1 MAQIPRALLQ
11 RWLVQA
17 ERWWCM
23 TNNRY
28 LKRWDNSV
36 QNNYGKPSI
45 ALVKGKG
52 IVVTD
57 ADGKSY
63 LDFLG
68 GIATSVLGHAHPAI
82 VKAVTK
88 QVSTL
93 SHVSNFY
100 AHPNAIEL
108 AEKLVG
114 MTGDESAKV
123 FFCQS
128 GAEANEA
135 ALKLSRRTGKVRVVA
150 AQGAFHGRTMG
161 ALSLTGQPS
170 KREPFLPLIKGV
182 KHVPYGDIDAM
193 RKAVTKKTAMVI
205 IEPIM
210 GEAGVIVP
218 PADYLQELR
227 LLCDK
232 SGALLVIDA
241 VQTGMGRTGDWFGY
255 EYSGIT
261 PDVITLAKGL
271 GGGLPLGAM
280 IALGKAADLFQP
292 GDHGSTFGGNPV
304 TTSAGLAAIKF
315 IEAQEILSKVEK
327 QGAHLMQELALIPG
341 VKEVRGA
348 GLLLGIEL
356 DSIKVAVF
364 ADAMRDAGVLVNA
377 ANPTT
382 IRIAPALIV
391 SDAQINR
398 FITIFR
404 KVIADVK

>member
-1 MAQIPRALLQ
+1 MKNIELIKQ
-11 RWLVQA
+11 WKK
-17 ERWWCM
+17 
-23 TNNRY
+23 TT
-28 LKRWDNSV
+28 
-36 QNNYGKPSI
+36 QNNYGVPSI

-57 ADGKSY
+57 ADGKQY

-68 GIATSVLGHAHPAI
+68 GIATSILGHAHPAI
-82 VKAVTK
+82 VKAVSK
-88 QVSTL
+88 QIAQL

-100 AHPNAIEL
+100 AHPNAL
-108 AEKLVG
+108 ALASQLVE
-114 MTGDESAKV
+114 MTGDKTARV

-135 ALKLSRRTGKVRVVA
+135 ALKLSRRTGRSRVVA

-170 KREPFLPLIKGV
+170 KREPFLPLVKGV
-182 KHVPYGDIDAM
+182 KHVPFGDIDAM
-193 RKAVTKKTAMVI
+193 RRAINKKTAMVI

-210 GEAGVIVP
+210 GEAGVIIP
-218 PADYLQELR
+218 PSDYLAGVR
-227 LLCDK
+227 ALCDK
-232 SGALLVIDA
+232 HGALLVIDA

-280 IALGKAADLFQP
+280 IALGKASTLFQA

-304 TTSAGLAAIKF
+304 TTAAGLAAIAVIKQERL
-315 IEAQEILSKVEK
+315 IEKAVLHHEYLL
-327 QGAHLMQELALIPG
+327 AELAVIKG

-348 GLLLGIEL
+348 GLLIGIEL
-356 DSIKVAVF
+356 DTATAKEFAIK
-364 ADAMRDAGVLVNA
+364 MQQSGVLVNA
-377 ANPTT
+377 ANEST

-391 SDAQINR
+391 TQAQLVK
-398 FITIFR
+398 FVSIFR
-404 KVIADVK
+404 KVIGDGK

>member
-1 MAQIPRALLQ
+1 
-11 RWLVQA
+11 
-17 ERWWCM
+17 M
-23 TNNRY
+23 TNKTMINR
-28 LKRWDNSV
+28 WSNAV
-36 QNNYGKPSI
+36 QNNYGSPSI

-57 ADGKSY
+57 ADGKQY

-68 GIATSVLGHAHPAI
+68 GIATNILGHAHPAI
-82 VKAVTK
+82 VKAVSK
-88 QVSTL
+88 QVSVL

-100 AHPNAIEL
+100 VHPNAVEL
-108 AEKLVG
+108 AEKLTS
-114 MTGDESAKV
+114 MTGDKSAKV

-135 ALKLSRRTGKVRVVA
+135 ALKLSRRTGKVRIVA

-182 KHVPYGDIDAM
+182 KHVPYGNIEAM
-193 RKAVTKKTAMVI
+193 RKAVSKKTAMVI

-227 LLCDK
+227 SLCDAK
-232 SGALLVIDA
+232 GALLAIDA

-271 GGGLPLGAM
+271 GGGFPLGAM

-315 IEAQEILSKVEK
+315 IESQKLLKKVEK
-327 QGAHLMQELALIPG
+327 QGAYLMQELALIPG
-341 VKEVRGA
+341 VAEVRGA

-356 DSIKVAVF
+356 EKLKASDVASSLQK
-364 ADAMRDAGVLVNA
+364 AGVLVNA

-382 IRIAPALIV
+382 IRLAPALIV
-391 SDAQINR
+391 SDAQIKK
-398 FITIFR
+398 FITVFQ
-404 KVIADVK
+404 KVMSDGK

>member
-1 MAQIPRALLQ
+1 MIN
-11 RWLVQA
+11 RWS
-17 ERWWCM
+17 
-23 TNNRY
+23 
-28 LKRWDNSV
+28 NSV
-36 QNNYGKPSI
+36 QNNYGSPSI

-52 IVVTD
+52 LVVTD
-57 ADGKSY
+57 AEGKQY

-68 GIATSVLGHAHPAI
+68 GIATNILGHAHPAI

-88 QVSTL
+88 QVSIL

-100 AHPNAIEL
+100 VHPNAVEL
-108 AEKLVG
+108 AEKLAS
-114 MTGDESAKV
+114 MTGDKGAKV

-182 KHVPYGDIDAM
+182 KHVPYGDIEAM
-193 RKAVTKKTAMVI
+193 RKAVSKKTAMVI

-227 LLCDK
+227 TLCDAK
-232 SGALLVIDA
+232 GALLVIDA

-304 TTSAGLAAIKF
+304 TTAAGLAAIKF
-315 IEAQEILSKVEK
+315 IESQKLLKKVEK
-327 QGAHLMQELALIPG
+327 QGAYLMQELALIPG
-341 VKEVRGA
+341 VAEVRGA

-356 DSIKVAVF
+356 GSLKSSDVAN
-364 ADAMRDAGVLVNA
+364 ALQKCGVLVNA

-382 IRIAPALIV
+382 IRLAPALIV
-391 SDAQINR
+391 TDAQIKK
-398 FITIFR
+398 FISIFK
-404 KVIADVK
+404 KVINDGK

>member
-1 MAQIPRALLQ
+1 
-11 RWLVQA
+11 
-17 ERWWCM
+17 M
-23 TNNRY
+23 TNKTMINR
-28 LKRWDNSV
+28 WSNSV
-36 QNNYGKPSI
+36 QNNYGSPSI

-52 IVVTD
+52 LVVTD
-57 ADGKSY
+57 ADGKQY

-68 GIATSVLGHAHPAI
+68 GIATNILGHAHPAI
-82 VKAVTK
+82 VKAVSK
-88 QVSTL
+88 QVSIL

-100 AHPNAIEL
+100 VHPNAVEL
-108 AEKLVG
+108 AEKLAS
-114 MTGDESAKV
+114 MTGDKSAKV

-170 KREPFLPLIKGV
+170 KREPFLPLVKGV
-182 KHVPYGDIDAM
+182 KHVPYGDIEAM
-193 RKAVTKKTAMVI
+193 RKAVNKKTAMVI

-227 LLCDK
+227 ALCDAK
-232 SGALLVIDA
+232 GALLVIDA

-271 GGGLPLGAM
+271 GGGFPLGAM

-304 TTSAGLAAIKF
+304 TTAAGLAAIKF
-315 IEAQEILSKVEK
+315 IESQKLLKKVEK
-327 QGAHLMQELALIPG
+327 QGAYLMQELALIPG
-341 VKEVRGA
+341 VSEVRGA

-356 DSIKVAVF
+356 ENLKSSDVAG
-364 ADAMRDAGVLVNA
+364 ALQKSGVLVNA

-382 IRIAPALIV
+382 IRLAPALIV
-391 SDAQINR
+391 TDVQIKK
-398 FITIFR
+398 FISIFK
-404 KVIADVK
+404 KVMSDVK

>member
-1 MAQIPRALLQ
+1 
-11 RWLVQA
+11 
-17 ERWWCM
+17 M
-23 TNNRY
+23 TNKNMINRW
-28 LKRWDNSV
+28 KSSV
-36 QNNYGKPSI
+36 QNNYGTPSI

-52 IVVTD
+52 LVVTD
-57 ADGKSY
+57 ADGKQY

-68 GIATSVLGHAHPAI
+68 GIATSILGHAHPAI

-100 AHPNAIEL
+100 AHPHAIEL
-108 AEKLVG
+108 AEKLAA
-114 MTGDESAKV
+114 MTGDKKAKV

-135 ALKLSRRTGKVRVVA
+135 ALKLSRRSGKVRIVA

-161 ALSLTGQPS
+161 ALSLTGQPA
-170 KREPFLPLIKGV
+170 KREPFLPLVKGV
-182 KHVPYGDIDAM
+182 KHVPFGDIEAM

-218 PADYLQELR
+218 PAEYLRELR
-227 LLCDK
+227 ALCDAK
-232 SGALLVIDA
+232 GALLVIDA
-241 VQTGMGRTGDWFGY
+241 VQTGMGRTGDWFGH

-304 TTSAGLAAIKF
+304 TTAAGLAAIKF
-315 IEAQEILSKVEK
+315 IETQKILKKVEK
-327 QGAHLMQELALIPG
+327 QGVYLMQELAVIPG
-341 VKEVRGA
+341 VAEVRGA

-356 DSIKVAVF
+356 ETKKASDVAL
-364 ADAMRDAGVLVNA
+364 ALQNEGVLVNA
-377 ANPTT
+377 ANPIT
-382 IRIAPALIV
+382 IRLAPALIV
-391 SDAQINR
+391 TDAQLKK
-398 FITIFR
+398 FVSIFK
-404 KVIADVK
+404 KVMSDGK

>member
-1 MAQIPRALLQ
+1 
-11 RWLVQA
+11 
-17 ERWWCM
+17 M
-23 TNNRY
+23 TNKKY
-28 LKRWDNSV
+28 LSRWDSSL

-52 IVVTD
+52 ILVTD
-57 ADGKSY
+57 ADGKTY
-63 LDFLG
+63 MDFLG
-68 GIATSVLGHAHPAI
+68 GIATSILGHAHPAI

-88 QVSTL
+88 QMSIL

-100 AHPNAIEL
+100 AHPNAISL
-108 AEKLVG
+108 AEKLTE
-114 MTGDESAKV
+114 MTGDKNAKV

-193 RKAVTKKTAMVI
+193 RKAISKKTAMVI

-218 PADYLQELR
+218 PQDYLQQLR
-227 LLCDK
+227 QLCDK
-232 SGALLVIDA
+232 NGALLVIDA

-304 TTSAGLAAIKF
+304 TTAAGLAAIDF
-315 IEAQEILSKVEK
+315 IESKEILGKVEK
-327 QGAHLMQELALIPG
+327 QGAHLIQELALIPG

-356 DSIKVAVF
+356 ESLKASVI
-364 ADAMRDAGVLVNA
+364 ADAMRNAGVLVNA
-377 ANPTT
+377 ANAST

-391 SDAQINR
+391 SDAQITK
-398 FITIFR
+398 FISIFK
-404 KVIADVK
+404 KVITDAK

>member
-1 MAQIPRALLQ
+1 
-11 RWLVQA
+11 
-17 ERWWCM
+17 M
-23 TNNRY
+23 TNKKY
-28 LKRWDNSV
+28 LKRWDSSL

-45 ALVKGKG
+45 ALVQGKG
-52 IVVTD
+52 IGVTD
-57 ADGKSY
+57 ADGNTY

-68 GIATSVLGHAHPAI
+68 GIATSILGHAHPAI

-88 QVSTL
+88 QISTL

-108 AEKLVG
+108 AEKLAA
-114 MTGDESAKV
+114 MTGDKSAKV

-182 KHVPYGDIDAM
+182 KHVPFGDIDAM
-193 RKAVTKKTAMVI
+193 RKAISKKTAMVI

-218 PADYLQELR
+218 PSDYLRQVR
-227 LLCDK
+227 QLCDK
-232 SGALLVIDA
+232 NGSLLVIDA

-280 IALGKAADLFQP
+280 IALGKAADLFQA

-304 TTSAGLAAIKF
+304 TTAAGLAAIEY
-315 IEAQEILSKVEK
+315 IETKDILPKVEK

-356 DSIKVAVF
+356 ESLKASDVS
-364 ADAMRDAGVLVNA
+364 DAMREAGILVNA
-377 ANPTT
+377 ANATT

-391 SDAQINR
+391 TDLQIKE
-398 FITIFR
+398 FISTFR
-404 KVIADVK
+404 KVITDAK

>member
-1 MAQIPRALLQ
+1 
-11 RWLVQA
+11 
-17 ERWWCM
+17 M
-23 TNNRY
+23 TNKTMINRW
-28 LKRWDNSV
+28 KSSV
-36 QNNYGKPSI
+36 QNNYGTPSI

-52 IVVTD
+52 LVVTD
-57 ADGKSY
+57 ADGKQY

-68 GIATSVLGHAHPAI
+68 GIATNILGHAHPAF

-100 AHPNAIEL
+100 VHPHAVEL
-108 AEKLVG
+108 AEKLAA
-114 MTGDESAKV
+114 MTGDKSAKV

-135 ALKLSRRTGKVRVVA
+135 ALKLSRRTGKVRIVA

-161 ALSLTGQPS
+161 ALSLTGQPA

-182 KHVPYGDIDAM
+182 KHVPFGDIEAM

-210 GEAGVIVP
+210 GEAGVVVP
-218 PADYLQELR
+218 PADYLRELR
-227 LLCDK
+227 ALCDAK
-232 SGALLVIDA
+232 GALLVIDA

-304 TTSAGLAAIKF
+304 TTAAGLAAIKF
-315 IEAQEILSKVEK
+315 IETQKILKKVEK
-327 QGAHLMQELALIPG
+327 QGVYLMQELAVIPG
-341 VKEVRGA
+341 VAEVRGA

-356 DSIKVAVF
+356 ETKKASDVAL
-364 ADAMRDAGVLVNA
+364 ALQNEGVLVNA

-382 IRIAPALIV
+382 IRLAPALIV
-391 SDAQINR
+391 TDAQLKK
-398 FITIFR
+398 FVSIFK
-404 KVIADVK
+404 KVMSDGK

>member
-1 MAQIPRALLQ
+1 
-11 RWLVQA
+11 
-17 ERWWCM
+17 M
-23 TNNRY
+23 TNKKYLNRWNAS
-28 LKRWDNSV
+28 L
-36 QNNYGKPSI
+36 QGNYGKPAI
-45 ALVKGKG
+45 TLVKGKG
-52 IVVTD
+52 IDVTD
-57 ADGKSY
+57 ADGKIY
-63 LDFLG
+63 MDFLG
-68 GIATSVLGHAHPAI
+68 GIATNILGHAHPAI

-108 AEKLVG
+108 AEKLTA
-114 MTGDESAKV
+114 MTGDKKAKV

-135 ALKLSRRTGKVRVVA
+135 ALKLSRRTGRVRVVA

-182 KHVPYGDIDAM
+182 KHVPFGDIDAM
-193 RKAVTKKTAMVI
+193 RKAVSKKTAMVI

-218 PADYLQELR
+218 PADYLQQLR
-227 LLCDK
+227 QLCDK
-232 SGALLVIDA
+232 NGSLLVIDA
-241 VQTGMGRTGDWFGY
+241 VQTGMGRAGDWFGY

-280 IALGKAADLFQP
+280 IALGKAAELFQP

-304 TTSAGLAAIKF
+304 TTAAAIATIDF
-315 IEAQEILSKVEK
+315 IESKQILNKVKK
-327 QGAHLMQELALIPG
+327 QGAHLIQELAIIPG

-348 GLLLGIEL
+348 GLLMGIEL
-356 DSIKVAVF
+356 ESLKASDVSDS
-364 ADAMRDAGVLVNA
+364 MREAGVLVNA
-377 ANPTT
+377 ANATT

-391 SDAQINR
+391 SDTQIAK
-398 FITIFR
+398 FISIFK
-404 KVIADVK
+404 KVISDAE

>member
-1 MAQIPRALLQ
+1 MLN
-11 RWLVQA
+11 RW
-17 ERWWCM
+17 
-23 TNNRY
+23 
-28 LKRWDNSV
+28 NSVV
-36 QNNYGKPSI
+36 QNNYGTPSI
-45 ALVKGKG
+45 ALTKGKG

-57 ADGKSY
+57 ADGKMY

-68 GIATSVLGHAHPAI
+68 GIATSILGHAHPAI

-93 SHVSNFY
+93 GHVSNFY
-100 AHPNAIEL
+100 AHPNAIIL
-108 AEKLVG
+108 AEKLVA
-114 MTGDESAKV
+114 MTGEKNAKV

-170 KREPFLPLIKGV
+170 KREPFLPLVKGV
-182 KHVPYGDIDAM
+182 KHVPYGDIEAM
-193 RKAVTKKTAMVI
+193 RKAVSKKTAMVI

-218 PADYLQELR
+218 PADYLQQLR
-227 LLCDK
+227 VLCDDK
-232 SGALLVIDA
+232 GALLVIDA

-280 IALGKAADLFQP
+280 IALGKAAELFQP

-304 TTSAGLAAIKF
+304 TTAAGLAAIEV
-315 IEAQEILSKVEK
+315 IESKKLLNKVK
-327 QGAHLMQELALIPG
+327 QQGEYLIQELALTPG

-356 DSIKVAVF
+356 ETLKASDIAT
-364 ADAMRDAGVLVNA
+364 AMRDAGVLVNA
-377 ANPTT
+377 ANTT
-382 IRIAPALIV
+382 TVRIAPALIV
-391 SDAQINR
+391 TDTQINK
-398 FITIFR
+398 FISIFR
-404 KVIADVK
+404 KVISDAK

>member
-1 MAQIPRALLQ
+1 
-11 RWLVQA
+11 
-17 ERWWCM
+17 M
-23 TNNRY
+23 TNKKY
-28 LKRWDNSV
+28 LNRWDRSL
-36 QNNYGKPSI
+36 QNNYGKPTI

-52 IVVTD
+52 VLVTD

-63 LDFLG
+63 MDFLG
-68 GIATSVLGHAHPAI
+68 GIATNILGHAHPAI

-88 QVSTL
+88 QVSIL

-100 AHPNAIEL
+100 AHPNAIAL
-108 AEKLVG
+108 AEKLTA
-114 MTGDESAKV
+114 MTGDKGAKV

-135 ALKLSRRTGKVRVVA
+135 AFKLSRRTGKVRIVA

-182 KHVPYGDIDAM
+182 KHVPFGDIDAM
-193 RKAVTKKTAMVI
+193 RKAVSKKTAMVI

-218 PADYLQELR
+218 PADYLQDLR
-227 LLCDK
+227 DLCDK
-232 SGALLVIDA
+232 NGALLVIDA

-255 EYSGIT
+255 EYSGIR

-280 IALGKAADLFQP
+280 IALGNAAVLFQP

-304 TTSAGLAAIKF
+304 TTAAGLAAIEF
-315 IEAQEILSKVEK
+315 IETRDILSRVQK
-327 QGAHLMQELALIPG
+327 QGEHLIQELALIPG

-348 GLLLGIEL
+348 GLLIGIEL
-356 DSIKVAVF
+356 ESLKASDVS
-364 ADAMRDAGVLVNA
+364 DAMREAGVLVNA
-377 ANPTT
+377 ANSTT

-391 SDAQINR
+391 TDAQITK
-398 FITIFR
+398 FISIFR
-404 KVIADVK
+404 KVISHAK

>member
-1 MAQIPRALLQ
+1 MSNKKFL
-11 RWLVQA
+11 
-17 ERWWCM
+17 
-23 TNNRY
+23 T
-28 LKRWDNSV
+28 RWDASL
-36 QNNYGKPSI
+36 QNNYGKPAI
-45 ALVKGKG
+45 TLVKGKG

-68 GIATSVLGHAHPAI
+68 GIATSILGHAHPAI

-88 QVSTL
+88 QVSVL

-100 AHPNAIEL
+100 AHPNAIAL
-108 AEKLVG
+108 AEKLTK
-114 MTGDESAKV
+114 MTGDKNAKV

-193 RKAVTKKTAMVI
+193 RKAITKKTAMVI

-218 PADYLQELR
+218 PAEYLQQLR
-227 LLCDK
+227 ELCDK
-232 SGALLVIDA
+232 NGSLLVIDA

-304 TTSAGLAAIKF
+304 TTAAGLAAIEF
-315 IEAQEILSKVEK
+315 IESKKILAKVEK

-356 DSIKVAVF
+356 ESLKASDVS
-364 ADAMRDAGVLVNA
+364 DAMRNAGVLVNA
-377 ANPTT
+377 ANATT

-391 SDAQINR
+391 TDAQINK
-398 FITIFR
+398 FISLFR
-404 KVIADVK
+404 KVIADGK

>member
-1 MAQIPRALLQ
+1 
-11 RWLVQA
+11 
-17 ERWWCM
+17 M
-23 TNNRY
+23 TNKKMLNRWNTV
-28 LKRWDNSV
+28 L
-36 QNNYGKPSI
+36 QNNYGTPSI
-45 ALVKGKG
+45 ALIKGKG

-57 ADGKSY
+57 ADGRDY

-68 GIATSVLGHAHPAI
+68 GIATSILGHAHPAI
-82 VKAVTK
+82 VKAVNK
-88 QVSTL
+88 QVSIL
-93 SHVSNFY
+93 GHVSNFY
-100 AHPNAIEL
+100 AHPNAIVL
-108 AEKLVG
+108 AEKLAR
-114 MTGDESAKV
+114 MTGDKVAKV

-135 ALKLSRRTGKVRVVA
+135 AFKLSRRTGKVRVVA

-161 ALSLTGQPS
+161 ALSLTGQPA

-182 KHVPYGDIDAM
+182 KHVPYGDIGAM

-218 PADYLQELR
+218 PADYLQQLR
-227 LLCDK
+227 TLCDEK
-232 SGALLVIDA
+232 GTLLVIDA

-280 IALGKAADLFQP
+280 IALGKAAELFQP

-304 TTSAGLAAIKF
+304 TTAAGLAAIDV
-315 IEAQEILSKVEK
+315 IESKKLLAKVKK
-327 QGAHLMQELALIPG
+327 QGAYLIQELALIPG

-356 DSIKVAVF
+356 DSLKASDIATTI
-364 ADAMRDAGVLVNA
+364 RNAGVLVNA
-377 ANPTT
+377 ANETT

-391 SDAQINR
+391 TDAQINK
-398 FITIFR
+398 FISIFR
-404 KVIADVK
+404 KVISDGK

>member
-1 MAQIPRALLQ
+1 
-11 RWLVQA
+11 
-17 ERWWCM
+17 M
-23 TNNRY
+23 TNKTMINR
-28 LKRWDNSV
+28 WSNSV
-36 QNNYGKPSI
+36 QNNYGSPTI

-57 ADGKSY
+57 ADGKQY

-68 GIATSVLGHAHPAI
+68 GIATNILGHAHPAI

-88 QVSTL
+88 QVSIL

-100 AHPNAIEL
+100 VHPNAVEL
-108 AEKLVG
+108 AEKLAS
-114 MTGDESAKV
+114 MTGDKGAKV

-170 KREPFLPLIKGV
+170 KREPFLPLVKGV
-182 KHVPYGDIDAM
+182 KHVPYGDIEAM

-227 LLCDK
+227 ALCDAK
-232 SGALLVIDA
+232 GALLVIDA

-304 TTSAGLAAIKF
+304 TTAAGLAAIKF
-315 IEAQEILSKVEK
+315 IESQKLLKKVEK
-327 QGAHLMQELALIPG
+327 QGAYLMQELALIPG
-341 VKEVRGA
+341 VSEVRGA
-348 GLLLGIEL
+348 GLLLGIEFENL
-356 DSIKVAVF
+356 KSSDVAI
-364 ADAMRDAGVLVNA
+364 ALQKSGVLVNA

-382 IRIAPALIV
+382 IRLAPALIV
-391 SDAQINR
+391 TDVQIKK
-398 FITIFR
+398 FISIFK
-404 KVIADVK
+404 KVMSDVK

>member
-1 MAQIPRALLQ
+1 
-11 RWLVQA
+11 
-17 ERWWCM
+17 M
-23 TNNRY
+23 TNKTMINR
-28 LKRWDNSV
+28 WSNAV
-36 QNNYGKPSI
+36 QNNYGSPSI

-57 ADGKSY
+57 ADGKQY

-68 GIATSVLGHAHPAI
+68 GIATNILGHAHPAI
-82 VKAVTK
+82 VKAVSK
-88 QVSTL
+88 QVSVL

-100 AHPNAIEL
+100 VHPNAVEL
-108 AEKLVG
+108 AEKLTS
-114 MTGDESAKV
+114 MTGDKNAKV

-135 ALKLSRRTGKVRVVA
+135 ALKLSRRTGKVRIVA

-182 KHVPYGDIDAM
+182 KHVPYGNIEAM
-193 RKAVTKKTAMVI
+193 RKAVSKKTAMVI

-227 LLCDK
+227 SLCDAK
-232 SGALLVIDA
+232 GALLAIDA

-271 GGGLPLGAM
+271 GGGFPLGAM

-315 IEAQEILSKVEK
+315 IESQKLLKKVEK
-327 QGAHLMQELALIPG
+327 QGAYLMQELALIPG
-341 VKEVRGA
+341 VAEVRGA

-356 DSIKVAVF
+356 EKLKASDVANSLQK
-364 ADAMRDAGVLVNA
+364 AGVLVNA

-382 IRIAPALIV
+382 IRLAPALIV
-391 SDAQINR
+391 SDAQIKK
-398 FITIFR
+398 FITVFK
-404 KVIADVK
+404 KVMSDGK

>member
-1 MAQIPRALLQ
+1 
-11 RWLVQA
+11 
-17 ERWWCM
+17 M
-23 TNNRY
+23 TNKKMLNR
-28 LKRWDNSV
+28 WNSVV
-36 QNNYGKPSI
+36 QNNYGTPSI
-45 ALVKGKG
+45 ALTKGKG

-57 ADGKSY
+57 ADGKIY

-68 GIATSVLGHAHPAI
+68 GIATSILGHAHPAI

-100 AHPNAIEL
+100 AHPNGITL
-108 AEKLVG
+108 AEKLVA
-114 MTGDESAKV
+114 MTGEKNAKV

-135 ALKLSRRTGKVRVVA
+135 AFKLSRRTGKVRVVA

-170 KREPFLPLIKGV
+170 KREPFLPLVKGV
-182 KHVPYGDIDAM
+182 KHVPYGDIEAM
-193 RKAVTKKTAMVI
+193 RKAVSKKTAMVI

-218 PADYLQELR
+218 PIDYLQQIR
-227 LLCDK
+227 TICDDK
-232 SGALLVIDA
+232 GALLVIDA

-255 EYSGIT
+255 EYTGIT

-280 IALGKAADLFQP
+280 IALGKAAELFQP

-304 TTSAGLAAIKF
+304 TTAAGLAAIEV
-315 IEAQEILSKVEK
+315 IESKKLLNKVK
-327 QGAHLMQELALIPG
+327 QQGDYLIQELALIPG
-341 VKEVRGA
+341 IKEVRGA
-348 GLLLGIEL
+348 GLLIGIEL
-356 DSIKVAVF
+356 ETLKASEIAT
-364 ADAMRDAGVLVNA
+364 AMRDAGVLVNA
-377 ANPTT
+377 ANATT
-382 IRIAPALIV
+382 VRIAPALIV
-391 SDAQINR
+391 TDAQINK
-398 FITIFR
+398 FISIFR
-404 KVIADVK
+404 KVISDAK

>member
-1 MAQIPRALLQ
+1 MIN
-11 RWLVQA
+11 RW
-17 ERWWCM
+17 
-23 TNNRY
+23 
-28 LKRWDNSV
+28 KGSV
-36 QNNYGKPSI
+36 QNNYGTPSI

-52 IVVTD
+52 LVVTD
-57 ADGKSY
+57 ADGKQY

-68 GIATSVLGHAHPAI
+68 GIATNILGHAHPAI

-88 QVSTL
+88 QVATL
-93 SHVSNFY
+93 THVSNFY
-100 AHPNAIEL
+100 AHPNAVEV
-108 AEKLVG
+108 AEKLAS
-114 MTGDESAKV
+114 MTGDKNAKV
-123 FFCQS
+123 FLCQS

-135 ALKLSRRTGKVRVVA
+135 ALKLSRRTGKVRIVA

-182 KHVPYGDIDAM
+182 KHVPYGDIEAM
-193 RKAVTKKTAMVI
+193 RKAVTRKTAMVI

-227 LLCDK
+227 ALCDAK
-232 SGALLVIDA
+232 GTLLVIDA

-255 EYSGIT
+255 EYSGIK

-304 TTSAGLAAIKF
+304 TTAAALASIKF
-315 IEAQEILSKVEK
+315 IEVQKILKKVEK
-327 QGAHLMQELALIPG
+327 QGLYLMQELAVIPG
-341 VKEVRGA
+341 VAEVRGA

-356 DSIKVAVF
+356 QTLKAADVA
-364 ADAMRDAGVLVNA
+364 AALQSEGVLVNA

-382 IRIAPALIV
+382 IRLAPALIV
-391 SDAQINR
+391 TDLQIKK
-398 FITIFR
+398 FLTIFK
-404 KVIADVK
+404 KVMNDGK

>member
-1 MAQIPRALLQ
+1 MSNKKFL
-11 RWLVQA
+11 
-17 ERWWCM
+17 
-23 TNNRY
+23 T
-28 LKRWDNSV
+28 RWDASL
-36 QNNYGKPSI
+36 QNNYGKPAI
-45 ALVKGKG
+45 TLVKGKG

-57 ADGKSY
+57 ADGKTY

-68 GIATSVLGHAHPAI
+68 GIATSILGHAHPAI

-88 QVSTL
+88 QVSVL

-100 AHPNAIEL
+100 AHPNAIAL
-108 AEKLVG
+108 AEKLTK
-114 MTGDESAKV
+114 MTGDKNAKV

-193 RKAVTKKTAMVI
+193 RKAITKKTAMVI

-218 PADYLQELR
+218 PAEYLQQLR
-227 LLCDK
+227 ELCDK
-232 SGALLVIDA
+232 NGSLLVIDA

-304 TTSAGLAAIKF
+304 TTAAGLAAIEF
-315 IEAQEILSKVEK
+315 IESKKILGKVEK

-356 DSIKVAVF
+356 ESLKASDVS
-364 ADAMRDAGVLVNA
+364 DAMRSAGVLVNA
-377 ANPTT
+377 ANATT

-391 SDAQINR
+391 TDAQIDK
-398 FITIFR
+398 FISLFR
-404 KVIADVK
+404 KVIADGK

>member
-1 MAQIPRALLQ
+1 
-11 RWLVQA
+11 
-17 ERWWCM
+17 M
-23 TNNRY
+23 TNKKYLNRWERS
-28 LKRWDNSV
+28 L

-52 IVVTD
+52 LLVTD
-57 ADGKSY
+57 ADGKTY
-63 LDFLG
+63 MDFLG
-68 GIATSVLGHAHPAI
+68 GIATNILGHAHPAI

-88 QVSTL
+88 QVSVL

-100 AHPNAIEL
+100 AHPNAIAL
-108 AEKLVG
+108 AEKLTA
-114 MTGDESAKV
+114 MTGEKSAKV

-135 ALKLSRRTGKVRVVA
+135 AFKLSRRTGRMRVVA

-182 KHVPYGDIDAM
+182 KHVPFGDIDAM
-193 RKAVTKKTAMVI
+193 RKAVSKKTAMVI

-227 LLCDK
+227 KLCDK
-232 SGALLVIDA
+232 NGALLVIDA

-280 IALGKAADLFQP
+280 IALGKAAELFQP
-292 GDHGSTFGGNPV
+292 GDHGSTFGGNPI
-304 TTSAGLAAIKF
+304 TTAAGLAAIEF
-315 IEAQEILSKVEK
+315 IESKKILNKVEK
-327 QGAHLMQELALIPG
+327 QGAHLIQELALIPG

-356 DSIKVAVF
+356 ESLKAADVS
-364 ADAMRDAGVLVNA
+364 DAMRAAGVLVNA
-377 ANPTT
+377 ANATT

-391 SDAQINR
+391 TDVQITK
-398 FITIFR
+398 FIAIFK
-404 KVIADVK
+404 KVIADAK